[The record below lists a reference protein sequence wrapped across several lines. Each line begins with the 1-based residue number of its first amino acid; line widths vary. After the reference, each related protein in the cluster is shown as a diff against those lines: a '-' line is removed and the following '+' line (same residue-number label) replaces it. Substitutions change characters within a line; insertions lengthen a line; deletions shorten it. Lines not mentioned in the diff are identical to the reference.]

1 MTWTTPTDLRAQ
13 LQKIWDKGQLLQPSE
28 AGGTAF
34 PLRLR
39 FAVPSSTEM
48 SARFN
53 DVRSWMAGL
62 HQGSAR
68 LRFIQ
73 REFRHSVLGQNSVP
87 VEAWV
92 DSLADA
98 LALIGKQK
106 EAQRFA
112 ALMQITQAQN
122 PALLP
127 WLQKRP
133 LNALAL
139 EAVWLRLL
147 AVVSWL
153 QNNPRPG
160 IYLRQVDSQGVD
172 SKFIESNR
180 SILAE
185 LLDLALPTEA
195 IDALAAGYSGLSQFC
210 SRYGFKDKPLR
221 IRFRLLDPALALI
234 TLQSGPA
241 DQDIGVTQTLFEQL
255 DLPVKRVFITE
266 NEVNFLAFPPVAGS
280 LVIFGSGYGFDVLA
294 GARWLQKA
302 QIFYWGDID
311 THGFAILDQLR
322 ATLPQA
328 ASFLMDSKTLLAHE
342 KHWGEEPKTE
352 NRNLPR
358 LSLDE
363 QVVYD
368 SLRDERIRPGLRLEQ
383 ERIAFGW
390 MQQALAALPDVDSPH
405 D

>member
-1 MTWTTPTDLRAQ
+1 M
-13 LQKIWDKGQLLQPSE
+13 
-28 AGGTAF
+28 
-34 PLRLR
+34 
-39 FAVPSSTEM
+39 
-48 SARFN
+48 
-53 DVRSWMAGL
+53 
-62 HQGSAR
+62 
-68 LRFIQ
+68 
-73 REFRHSVLGQNSVP
+73 
-87 VEAWV
+87 
-92 DSLADA
+92 
-98 LALIGKQK
+98 
-106 EAQRFA
+106 
-112 ALMQITQAQN
+112 
-122 PALLP
+122 
-127 WLQKRP
+127 
-133 LNALAL
+133 
-139 EAVWLRLL
+139 

-160 IYLRQVDSQGVD
+160 IYLRQVDIQGVD

-185 LLDLALPTEA
+185 LFDLALPPEA
-195 IDALAAGYSGLSQFC
+195 IDALTAGYSGSNQFC
-210 SRYGFKDKPLR
+210 RRYGFKNKPLR

-234 TLQSGPA
+234 TLQSGQA

-294 GARWLQKA
+294 GALWLQKA

-368 SLRDERIRPGLRLEQ
+368 SLRDERIRAGLRLEQ

-390 MQQALAALPDVDSPH
+390 VQQALAALPDVDSPH

>member
-1 MTWTTPTDLRAQ
+1 MSWTTAADLRAQ
-13 LQKIWDKGQLLQPSE
+13 LQKIWDKGQLLQPPD
-28 AGGTAF
+28 AGGTVF

-39 FAVPSSTEM
+39 FTVPSSAEL
-48 SARFN
+48 SARF
-53 DVRSWMAGL
+53 DEVRSWMADL
-62 HQGSAR
+62 RQGSAR
-68 LRFIQ
+68 LRFVQ

-122 PALLP
+122 PKLLP

-133 LNALAL
+133 LNVLAF
-139 EAVWLRLL
+139 EAVWPRLL

-153 QNNPRPG
+153 QNHHRPG
-160 IYLRQVDSQGVD
+160 IYLRQVDIQGVD
-172 SKFIESNR
+172 SKFIESHR
-180 SILAE
+180 GVLAE
-185 LLDLALPTEA
+185 LFDLALPPEA
-195 IDALAAGYSGLSQFC
+195 VDERYSGLSQFC
-210 SRYGFKDKPLR
+210 RRYGFKDKPLR
-221 IRFRLLDPALALI
+221 IRFRLLDASLAL
-234 TLQSGPA
+234 LPGMA

-255 DLPVKRVFITE
+255 DLPVSRVFITE

-280 LVIFGSGYGFDVLA
+280 LVIFGSGYGFEVLA
-294 GARWLQKA
+294 GALWLQKT

-342 KHWGEEPKTE
+342 SHWGEEPKPE
-352 NRNLPR
+352 SRNLPR
-358 LSLDE
+358 LTLDE
-363 QVVYD
+363 RVVYD
-368 SLRDERIRPGLRLEQ
+368 SLRDNRIRPGLRLEQ

-390 MQQALAALPDVDSPH
+390 VHQALAALPDVDSPH